1 MLDGR
6 LRRKEEKKVTMEFHQ
21 GDIYWIK
28 INEKDDKEIIHP
40 NIIIQDDIIN
50 NSRINTT
57 VVCGIS
63 TNMKK
68 AYEIGNVILEEGEAN
83 LHKKS
88 IVVVSQVSVVNKDQ
102 IGEYIG
108 TLRPERIEE
117 IFQGMKQQ
125 QNINKREE
133 NSYIEES

>member
-1 MLDGR
+1 MDL
-6 LRRKEEKKVTMEFHQ
+6 HQ

-28 INEKDDKEIIHP
+28 LNDGNDEEIIHP
-40 NIIIQDDIIN
+40 NVIIQDDAIN

-68 AYEIGNVILEEGEAN
+68 AYGIGNVILEEGEAN
-83 LHKKS
+83 LKKKS
-88 IVVVSQVSVVNKDQ
+88 IVVVVQVSAVNKDQ
-102 IGEYIG
+102 IGEFIG
-108 TLRPERIEE
+108 TLRPGRMEE

-125 QNINKREE
+125 QNLNRR
-133 NSYIEES
+133 

>member
-1 MLDGR
+1 MDL
-6 LRRKEEKKVTMEFHQ
+6 HQ

-28 INEKDDKEIIHP
+28 LNDGNDEEIIHP
-40 NIIIQDDIIN
+40 NVIIQDDAIN

-68 AYEIGNVILEEGEAN
+68 AYGIGNVVLEEGEAN
-83 LHKKS
+83 LKKKS
-88 IVVVSQVSVVNKDQ
+88 IVVVAQVSAVNKDQ

-108 TLRPERIEE
+108 TLRSGRVEE

-125 QNINKREE
+125 QNLNRR
-133 NSYIEES
+133 